1 MILFS
6 NLRQVWT
13 DSDTGD
19 QSKHGRAE
27 NIIDGVMRTRDERHA
42 WTVPAPR
49 GNPIALSVLLAGSAR
64 LALLRI
70 WVSGG
75 QKRKQRRFH
84 CDSLNFAC
92 GSYS

>member
-1 MILFS
+1 M
-6 NLRQVWT
+6 WT

-27 NIIDGVMRTRDERHA
+27 NIIDGVMRTRDERHT

-49 GNPIALSVLLAGSAR
+49 GNPIALSVLLAGGSR

-70 WVSGG
+70 WVRETFSKSYYVVWLVWCGL
-75 QKRKQRRFH
+75 KAV
-84 CDSLNFAC
+84 SLSWRPVVTVA
-92 GSYS
+92 